1 MYIHKKDLELLIKL
15 ENKLGR
21 TESWS
26 EDTRAL
32 WELIERLITQQKKDN
47 AKVREKVA
55 KMRKIDKNYGRSK
68 NIKKGETNNEN

>member
-21 TESWS
+21 AESWS

-68 NIKKGETNNEN
+68 NIKKGETNNE